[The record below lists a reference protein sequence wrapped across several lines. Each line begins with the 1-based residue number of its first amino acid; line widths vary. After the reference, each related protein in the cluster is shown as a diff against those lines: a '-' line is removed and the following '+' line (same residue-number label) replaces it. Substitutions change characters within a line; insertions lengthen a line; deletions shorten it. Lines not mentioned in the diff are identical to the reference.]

1 MTESRDSLEDERGVD
16 LGQIRAQLRLSVKE
30 RVAGMVSS
38 ANLMMHAREFAQAA
52 REGKLEQ
59 TSE

>member
-1 MTESRDSLEDERGVD
+1 MESAGSLEDERGVD

-38 ANLMMHAREFAQAA
+38 ANLMMNAREFAHAA
-52 REGKLEQ
+52 RERKLEQ